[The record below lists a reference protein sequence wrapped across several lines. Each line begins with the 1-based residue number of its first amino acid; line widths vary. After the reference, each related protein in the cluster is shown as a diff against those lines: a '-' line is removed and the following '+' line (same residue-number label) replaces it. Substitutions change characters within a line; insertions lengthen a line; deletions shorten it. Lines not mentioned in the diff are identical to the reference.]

1 MSFFK
6 RNDPSAPAARR
17 AGAAGAAPGAP
28 ANNSPY
34 ERLPADN
41 NSFSSQPSL
50 PPRRD
55 PPPQQYQGQ
64 PQQQYQG
71 QPQSRDP
78 YGAAAGGGAGAG
90 YGSPARQA
98 AQPPLPPRGGAGG
111 EGYYTEKA
119 EYRPQPPAQGQGQQR
134 VPVQGGG
141 AGRGVYGIAPCPSDP
156 LALTNR
162 LVVHPSDFSPDVEFA
177 ILRNRFVLSI
187 IRDPTHTLPQ
197 RHVGPSKIIRQW
209 IGLSAMGDSVEIEP
223 YHPGNG
229 DWASTVELEVGF
241 RLKRKETSDLFDSEE
256 LAAAFISGFP
266 SLPLTPLQPLVFDYR
281 GHELKA
287 TVRAVS
293 TLDGKDA
300 QTGIIM
306 EGTEIIWVKD
316 PTSGIKLK
324 NSSKRGPTNAI
335 LAPNFKFEDMGI
347 GGLDTEFAAIFR
359 RAFASRIFPP
369 GLVDKL
375 GIQHVKGILLFGP
388 PGTGKTLMARQIGK
402 MLNAKEPKVVNGP
415 EILNK
420 FVGQSEENIRKLFAD
435 AEKEQKE
442 KGDESGLHIII
453 FDELDAICKQRGS
466 TNSGT
471 GVGDSVV
478 NQLLSKMDGVDQLNN
493 VLIIGMTN
501 RMDMIDEALLRPGRL
516 EVHIEIS
523 LPDEAGRFQILNI
536 HTAKMRNN
544 GVMANDVDLAE
555 LAALTKNFSGAELG
569 GLTKSATSFAFN
581 RHVKV
586 GTVASFEDV
595 ENIQISR
602 ADFMHALDEVQAA
615 FGVSE
620 EELQQVVQN
629 GIIHYSQRVN
639 DVLNDGSLLV
649 EQVRKSDRTPLVS
662 ALLHGPSG
670 AGKTALAAT
679 IAMASDFPFIK
690 LISPE
695 NMVGFSEPQKIAQLH
710 KVFSDAYKSPLSVI
724 VVDSIERLLDWN
736 PIGPRFANGVLQ
748 ALVVL
753 FGKRPPKGRRL
764 LILAT
769 TSNRSILQDMDVLSA
784 FDTDIP
790 ISPITK
796 LEGVEHCLREVGLF
810 ENQSDLQRAI
820 QMLREAKF
828 GQEGRS
834 ELSIGV
840 KKLLTLAEMARQD
853 PDPAYKLASSLVREV
868 S

>member
-17 AGAAGAAPGAP
+17 AGAGGPGGGPAG
-28 ANNSPY
+28 NSPY

-41 NSFSSQPSL
+41 GSYSSL
-50 PPRRD
+50 PPRHS
-55 PPPQQYQGQ
+55 PAPPQQQ
-64 PQQQYQG
+64 
-71 QPQSRDP
+71 RDP
-78 YGAAAGGGAGAG
+78 YGQSEGQPQGYG
-90 YGSPARQA
+90 YGSPQRGQQQ
-98 AQPPLPPRGGAGG
+98 QPPLPPRNPPSSQQGPGGY
-111 EGYYTEKA
+111 EGYYQEKA
-119 EYRPQPPAQGQGQQR
+119 EYRPTQPQQPQTQQR
-134 VPVQGGG
+134 GYQQQSSGGG
-141 AGRGVYGIAPCPSDP
+141 GRGMYNIAPCPSDP

-162 LVVHPSDFSPDVEFA
+162 LVVNPNDFPQDVEFV
-177 ILRNRFVLSI
+177 LMRNKFIFSI
-187 IRDPTHTLPQ
+187 VRDPTHTLPP

-209 IGLSAMGDSVEIEP
+209 VGLSAVGETVDLEP

-256 LAAAFISGFP
+256 MAAAFINAFP

-293 TLDGKDA
+293 TLDGNDGG
-300 QTGIIM
+300 TGIIM
-306 EGTEIIWVKD
+306 EGTEVIWVKD
-316 PTSGIKLK
+316 PASGIKLK

-402 MLNAKEPKVVNGP
+402 MLNAREPKVVNGP

-536 HTAKMRNN
+536 HTAKMKNN
-544 GVMANDVDLAE
+544 GVMADDVDLAE

-586 GTVASFEDV
+586 GTVASFEEV
-595 ENIQISR
+595 ENIKISR

-695 NMVGFSEPQKIAQLH
+695 SMVGFSEPQKIAQLH
-710 KVFSDAYKSPLSVI
+710 KIFSDSYKSPLSVI
-724 VVDSIERLLDWN
+724 VVDNIERLLDWN

-769 TSNRSILQDMDVLSA
+769 TSNRSILSDMDVLSA

-790 ISPITK
+790 IAPITT
-796 LEGVEHCLREVGLF
+796 LEGIDHCLKEVKLF
-810 ENQSDLQRAI
+810 SSSKDHQRLLSILQ
-820 QMLREAKF
+820 E
-828 GQEGRS
+828 S
-834 ELSIGV
+834 HVNDLSIGV

-853 PDPAYKLASSLVREV
+853 PDPINKLASSLIREV
-868 S
+868 A